1 MIAVIKSEISVIC
14 RRFKGQNYQ
23 SRLFRWPHEGNTKID
38 SMPVNTITASPMLH
52 ENQERIRV
60 DIPYDTVLIQ
70 KIRTVNGARW
80 SALHRCWHVPK
91 TAEAWQKLQRLF
103 PDILIAAPQPET
115 PAAPR
120 LAPLPK
126 QAPSPI
132 AGRFVANKISLLLLP
147 DTTDFMGLHLPAGLV
162 PAHLATVKNI
172 HGRCWDAEM
181 NVWKVPY
188 TKLTLRF
195 LEKYFPGL
203 LDWTFEPSA
212 DIPERL
218 PELPIHSYPAKAT
231 ETPAKYEEAVTAL
244 EQCLMLKRYSWR
256 TVKAYKNCFRQFI
269 RHYNEIKPSQITRR
283 QIDDYVA
290 GLIREKN
297 ISESYQNQIL
307 SAIRMFY
314 AEVIPQEH
322 KVQGLLR
329 PKRPE
334 KLPHVLTEDE
344 VSRLLKA
351 VDNLKHRCILMMIYS
366 AGLRLGEVLHLK
378 MTDVQPEH
386 NRIFVREAK
395 GKKDRCTILSDK
407 AWALV
412 HEYLDVY
419 RPIEW
424 LFEGVNGGKYGE
436 RSVQA
441 IFSQAKAKSKINP
454 SATVHTLRHSF
465 ATHLLEK
472 GVDLRYIQ
480 ELLGHESSK
489 TTEIYTHIT
498 KKGWDKIKSPLDDL
512 DI

>member
-1 MIAVIKSEISVIC
+1 MACAE
-14 RRFKGQNYQ
+14 
-23 SRLFRWPHEGNTKID
+23 
-38 SMPVNTITASPMLH
+38 
-52 ENQERIRV
+52 
-60 DIPYDTVLIQ
+60 
-70 KIRTVNGARW
+70 
-80 SALHRCWHVPK
+80 

-103 PDILIAAPQPET
+103 PDIQIAAPQPET

-172 HGRCWDAEM
+172 HGRRWDAEM

-218 PELPIHSYPAKAT
+218 PEIAN
-231 ETPAKYEEAVTAL
+231 TPPPL
-244 EQCLMLKRYSWR
+244 
-256 TVKAYKNCFRQFI
+256 
-269 RHYNEIKPSQITRR
+269 
-283 QIDDYVA
+283 
-290 GLIREKN
+290 
-297 ISESYQNQIL
+297 
-307 SAIRMFY
+307 
-314 AEVIPQEH
+314 
-322 KVQGLLR
+322 
-329 PKRPE
+329 PKR
-334 KLPHVLTEDE
+334 
-344 VSRLLKA
+344 LKHPQ
-351 VDNLKHRCILMMIYS
+351 NTGKHRCILMMIYS

-472 GVDLRYIQ
+472 GVDLRHIQ
-480 ELLGHESSK
+480 ELLGREARDHGDLCTHYKGLGQNKARWTTWILGLWELYLKTERSFDRLFHKVIPQCGVTFSLKTCRLARYTRK
-489 TTEIYTHIT
+489 TT
-498 KKGWDKIKSPLDDL
+498 K
-512 DI
+512 